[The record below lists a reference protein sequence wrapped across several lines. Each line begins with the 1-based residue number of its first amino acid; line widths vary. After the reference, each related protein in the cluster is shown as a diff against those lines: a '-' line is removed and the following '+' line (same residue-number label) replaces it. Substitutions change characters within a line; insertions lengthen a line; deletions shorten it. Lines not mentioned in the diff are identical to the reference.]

1 MGWLCWVNSRN
12 IIFQLKGTIDD
23 ASTEAW
29 IEEVEDRPFHDM
41 RYPLDHSKMV
51 ALGWKPQ
58 VTWEDGLQQTSKL
71 RNLQKYFIKFSSC
84 KNESDY

>member
-1 MGWLCWVNSRN
+1 MGDGHGCSFYSITQGMFCKSACVC
-12 IIFQLKGTIDD
+12 IKLKGTIDD

-51 ALGWKPQ
+51 ALGWKPR
-58 VTWEDGLQQTSKL
+58 VSWEDGLQQTSKSHQYCIHE
-71 RNLQKYFIKFSSC
+71 R
-84 KNESDY
+84 